1 MALQAK
7 VSRFSESIQSKVASG
22 MVGRTLVMNVLA
34 DWESIVNEVAK
45 AVVGE
50 KLIVCGRAARWWD
63 AEVKA
68 KIEHRRDVYRK
79 IAGGQ
84 DELWEEYYM
93 LRKEVKNLVIEK
105 KLNNWNE
112 VLEKANSDYDGN
124 RKVFWAFVGRRTKG
138 RKQAISALRNNA
150 WVSITSTKGK
160 LRIFQSHYQ
169 DLGSKSVDDV
179 FDEDWK
185 QEVESKIRECCN
197 MSNAC
202 EDSGKL
208 SLQSSKVPL

>member
-1 MALQAK
+1 
-7 VSRFSESIQSKVASG
+7 
-22 MVGRTLVMNVLA
+22 MVGSTLVMNVLA

-84 DELWEEYYM
+84 NEEYYM
-93 LRKEVKNLVIEK
+93 LRKEVKNLFIEK
-105 KLNNWNE
+105 KLNSWNE

-124 RKVFWAFVGRRTKG
+124 RKEFWAFVGRRTKG
-138 RKQAISALRNNA
+138 RKRAISALTNNA
-150 WVSITSTKGK
+150 GVSLTSTKGK
-160 LRIFQSHYQ
+160 LRIFKSHYQ
-169 DLGSKSVDDV
+169 DLGS
-179 FDEDWK
+179 
-185 QEVESKIRECCN
+185 R
-197 MSNAC
+197 
-202 EDSGKL
+202 
-208 SLQSSKVPL
+208 